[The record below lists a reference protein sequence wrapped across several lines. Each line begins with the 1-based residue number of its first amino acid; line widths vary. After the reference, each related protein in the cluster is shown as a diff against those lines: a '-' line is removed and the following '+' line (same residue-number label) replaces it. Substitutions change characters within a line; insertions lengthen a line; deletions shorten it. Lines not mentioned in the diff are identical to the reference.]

1 MSNGSVVGERC
12 AKALMEYSESANPT
26 TFQVKFATPS
36 PTIAERAKCFR
47 SVRTSSIAEEVNY
60 LSKRATEKTTT
71 METPKEP
78 EPLCPANIVAT
89 RRVLFSPVKSTS
101 TNAKARPIWHHG
113 QCRDKIESPTANK
126 ENARGGKIKKSS
138 DNQSVKLREVVK
150 SYSFSDVL
158 VEKKKESAHEDKAA
172 YGKIKRSN
180 DNQFVKLRE
189 VVKSYSFSDVLIE
202 KKKESAHEDKAA
214 HGKGD
219 DQEDEPK
226 GLVEKRTMWLQGRV
240 LKSSSFTEPDETSA
254 ILQSEESSMQNI
266 VAARTLWLQKQVSIN
281 SMPNWLQ
288 KQVSIN
294 SMSNEEKSHRERT
307 MISYALPRFDDMCTV
322 DNKKNSTPRLTE
334 VKQRKKAGKK
344 KINKAKT
351 LVETRAQWLQ
361 HQVCKNEL
369 FQDIPSDDEE
379 EEDGEKPK
387 TDIQLRLEALQRD
400 MMSGQQ
406 PAAGGVAPKR
416 SLAELP

>member
-172 YGKIKRSN
+172 
-180 DNQFVKLRE
+180 
-189 VVKSYSFSDVLIE
+189 
-202 KKKESAHEDKAA
+202 
-214 HGKGD
+214 HGEGD

-288 KQVSIN
+288 KQMSIN

>member
-172 YGKIKRSN
+172 
-180 DNQFVKLRE
+180 
-189 VVKSYSFSDVLIE
+189 
-202 KKKESAHEDKAA
+202 
-214 HGKGD
+214 HGEGD

-240 LKSSSFTEPDETSA
+240 LKSSSFTEPDEISA

-266 VAARTLWLQKQVSIN
+266 VAARTMWLQKQVSIN

-288 KQVSIN
+288 KQMSIN